1 MTCGKSMRYQDK
13 KKVRQGTRKAF
24 FTDSAENPS
33 EINPVSPFSTTY
45 VVKAEI
51 LQPVFEKTRM
61 LILNPD
67 HSCGL

>member
-24 FTDSAENPS
+24 FTDSDENPS

-51 LQPVFEKTRM
+51 LQPVF
-61 LILNPD
+61 
-67 HSCGL
+67 